1 MRNAPAPSITI
12 AGRTISPTP
21 VFDTYWRFAHARQQ
35 VYDARQSGTEGP
47 WTDDPVL
54 LGHRFTNCY
63 RASDRVSQFL
73 INDVIYTGDQAT
85 DEVAFRILLFKFF
98 NRIETWNLLVDE
110 VGAPSW
116 ASFDAAAYDRVLSA
130 AMAEGQRIYSA
141 AYVMPAPHLG
151 ATRKHTNHLRL
162 LARMFGEGLP
172 DRLGEASTMKTVYEL
187 LLSYP
192 SMGPFLAFQFATD
205 LNYSTAINFD
215 EMDFVVAG
223 PGACDGLRKCFGDAA
238 KGIEADLI
246 RYVAE
251 HQDEHFERLGLE
263 FTGLRGRPLQL
274 IDCQNLFC
282 ETDKYARVVH
292 PDIAGYSGRSR
303 IKQRFAPA
311 GTPTPAWF
319 PPKWGINPEECDSPL
334 RVPTDLDEHRT
345 RRPRRNSRDAST
357 GLLAAR

>member
-1 MRNAPAPSITI
+1 VAYAPAPSIAI

-21 VFDTYWRFAHARQQ
+21 VFDTYWRFAYARQQ
-35 VYDARQSGTEGP
+35 VYDARQKGEEGP

-54 LGHRFTNCY
+54 LSHRFTNCY

-73 INDVIYTGDQAT
+73 IKDVIYTGDQAT
-85 DEVAFRILLFKFF
+85 DEVTFRVLLFKFF
-98 NRIETWNLLVDE
+98 NRIETWNLLVDK
-110 VGAPSW
+110 VGSPSW

-130 AMAEGQRIYSA
+130 AMAKGQRIYSA

-151 ATRKHTNHLRL
+151 AARKHTNHLRL

-172 DRLGEASTMKTVYEL
+172 DKLGEASTMETVYKL

-205 LNYSTAINFD
+205 LNYSTVINFD
-215 EMDFVVAG
+215 EMEFVVAG
-223 PGACDGLRKCFGDAA
+223 PGARDGLRKCFGDAA

-251 HQDEHFERLGLE
+251 HQDEHFERLGLD
-263 FTGLRGRPLQL
+263 FMGLRGRPLQL

-292 PDIAGYSGRSR
+292 PDVAGYSGRSR
-303 IKQRFAPA
+303 IKQRFNPA
-311 GTPTPAWF
+311 GTPTPGWF
-319 PPKWGINPEECDSPL
+319 PPKWGINLEESDSPL
-334 RVPTDLDEHRT
+334 RVATDLDEHRT
-345 RRPRRNSRDAST
+345 HRARLNSRAAST
-357 GLLAAR
+357 GLFAVR